1 MDAMDLL
8 HSDDG
13 LMTDSVK
20 MSGVDIRGRDP
31 MIKQEARRNGVI
43 GMGFFFI
50 YCNPLFWELA
60 LVPGELHLS
69 HPDSSTLMP

>member
-43 GMGFFFI
+43 GMGFLKFI
-50 YCNPLFWELA
+50 YCNPLF
-60 LVPGELHLS
+60 
-69 HPDSSTLMP
+69 